1 MNLRPEKDELCVIIG
16 AGPAGLT
23 AAHELARLGIRSV
36 VLEKDNLVGGI
47 SRTINYKGYRGDIG
61 GHRFFTK
68 VRVVRELWEEIM
80 GDDFLVRP
88 RLSRI
93 YYNNRFFDYPLRIGN
108 TLKGLGLVESSL
120 TVLSYI
126 QARLRPEH
134 EEKTF
139 EQWVSN
145 RFGRRLF
152 RTFFKSYTEKVWGIP
167 SSEIDAD
174 WARQRI
180 KNLDFMA
187 AVRSALVGAK
197 TQGSKLVPSLIDQFH
212 YPRLGS
218 GMMWERLQA
227 KLADKHIETR
237 LDHLV
242 VKVHHT
248 GDRVTAL
255 TTRDRQGHEIRIAGD
270 HFISSMPLRDL
281 IHALDPPP
289 PKDVLDA
296 ADRLRYRDFITVM
309 LIVDAPEI
317 FPDNWIYV
325 HSPEVKVG
333 RIQNF
338 KNWSPEMVPDP
349 SKTSLGLEY
358 FAQEG
363 DELWTMSDDRL
374 IDLARSECAKLR
386 FAAAEKVMDG
396 AVVRM
401 PKAYPVYDSKHRESV
416 EAIRNWIGTLKNLYS
431 VGRNG
436 QHRYNNMD
444 HSMTS
449 AMGAAQVVQG
459 AEIDVW
465 DVGLDKS
472 YLEGQETVG
481 DVDREA
487 AITDEVIRDTFARY
501 DAPAMGAALGLVAAV
516 VLFVM
521 SMVLILK
528 GGEPIG
534 PSLMLLSNYLPGYRM
549 TPVGVVIGALQ
560 AGGWAF
566 VFGFL
571 LAHSINLVVGMI
583 EGWLLRRIEIVRMME
598 DGD

>member
-1 MNLRPEKDELCVIIG
+1 MNLQPEKGELCVIIG

-23 AAHELARLGIRSV
+23 AAHELARLGMRSV
-36 VLEKDNLVGGI
+36 VVEKDSLVGGI
-47 SRTINYKGYRGDIG
+47 SRTINHKGYRCDIG

-68 VRVVRELWEEIM
+68 VRGVRELWEEIM

-93 YYNNRFFDYPLRIGN
+93 YYKNRFFDYPLRIRN
-108 TLKGLGLVESSL
+108 TLKGLGLIESFL
-120 TVLSYI
+120 MGLSYI
-126 QARLRPEH
+126 RARLFPER
-134 EEKTF
+134 EVKTF

-152 RTFFKSYTEKVWGIP
+152 GTFFKSYTEKVWGM
-167 SSEIDAD
+167 SCSEISAD

-187 AVRSALVGAK
+187 AVRNALIGA
-197 TQGSKLVPSLIDQFH
+197 TTHRNKLVTSLIDQFQ

-227 KLADKHIETR
+227 KLAEKHIETR
-237 LDHLV
+237 LNQQV
-242 VKVHHT
+242 IRVHHA
-248 GDRVTAL
+248 GGRVTAV
-255 TTRDRQGHEIRIAGD
+255 TARDGQGRETRVDGE
-270 HFISSMPLRDL
+270 HFIASMPLRDL
-281 IHALDPPP
+281 IRAMDPPP
-289 PKDVLDA
+289 PQDVGNA
-296 ADRLRYRDFITVM
+296 ADSLHYRDFITVM
-309 LIVDAPEI
+309 LVVDAPEV
-317 FPDNWIYV
+317 FQDNWIYV

-363 DELWTMSDDRL
+363 DELWTMSNDDL
-374 IDLARSECAKLR
+374 IDLARSECVRLG
-386 FAAAEKVMDG
+386 FATAGNVMDG
-396 AVVRM
+396 AVIHM

-416 EAIRNWIGTLKNLYS
+416 GAIRNWIGTLRNLHP

-444 HSMTS
+444 HSMAS
-449 AMGAAQVVQG
+449 AMCAARVVRG
-459 AEIDVW
+459 AEIDLW
-465 DVGLDKS
+465 DVGVDEA
-472 YLEGQETVG
+472 YLEEPETGG
-481 DVDREA
+481 DVEREDM
-487 AITDEVIRDTFARY
+487 ITDELIRNMFAKY
-501 DAPAMGAALGLVAAV
+501 DAPAMGTALGLMAAI
-516 VLFVM
+516 VLFLM
-521 SMVLILK
+521 SMTLILK
-528 GGEPIG
+528 GGDPVG
-534 PSLMLLSNYLPGYRM
+534 PTLMLLGNFLPGYRM
-549 TPVGVVIGALQ
+549 TLVGAVTGALE

-566 VFGFL
+566 LFGIL

-583 EGWLLRRIEIVRMME
+583 EGLLLRRIEIVRTIE
-598 DGD
+598 EGG

>member
-1 MNLRPEKDELCVIIG
+1 MNLQPEKGELCVIIG

-23 AAHELARLGIRSV
+23 AAHELARLGTRSV
-36 VLEKDNLVGGI
+36 VLEKDSLVGGI
-47 SRTINYKGYRGDIG
+47 SRTVNHKGYRCDIG

-68 VRVVRELWEEIM
+68 VRVVRKLWEEIM

-93 YYNNRFFDYPLRIGN
+93 YYNNRFFDYPLRIRN
-108 TLKGLGLVESSL
+108 TLKGLGLVESFL
-120 TVLSYI
+120 MGLSYI
-126 QARLRPEH
+126 RARLFPER

-152 RTFFKSYTEKVWGIP
+152 GTFFKSYTEKVWGM
-167 SSEIDAD
+167 SCSEISAD

-187 AVRSALVGAK
+187 AARNALVGAK
-197 TQGSKLVPSLIDQFH
+197 THGNKVVTSLIDQFH

-227 KLADKHIETR
+227 KLAEKHIETR
-237 LDHLV
+237 LNQQV
-242 VKVHHT
+242 IRIHHT
-248 GDRVTAL
+248 GGRVTAV
-255 TTRDRQGHEIRIAGD
+255 TARDGQGRETRVDGE
-270 HFISSMPLRDL
+270 HFIASMPLRDL
-281 IHALDPPP
+281 IRAMDPPP
-289 PKDVLDA
+289 PQDVGNA
-296 ADRLRYRDFITVM
+296 ANSLRYRDFLTVM
-309 LIVDAPEI
+309 LVVDAPEV
-317 FPDNWIYV
+317 FQDNWVYV

-363 DELWTMSDDRL
+363 DELWTMSDDDL
-374 IDLARSECAKLR
+374 IDLARSECVRLG
-386 FAAAEKVMDG
+386 FATAGNVMDG

-401 PKAYPVYDSKHRESV
+401 PKAYPVYDSKHGESV
-416 EAIRNWIGTLKNLYS
+416 EAIRNWIGTLKNLHP

-444 HSMTS
+444 HSMVS
-449 AMGAAQVVQG
+449 AMCAARVVRG
-459 AEIDVW
+459 AEMDIW
-465 DVGLDKS
+465 DVGVDKA
-472 YLEGQETVG
+472 YLEEPETVG
-481 DVDREA
+481 DVERENM
-487 AITDEVIRDTFARY
+487 ITNEVIRDTFARY
-501 DAPAMGAALGLVAAV
+501 DAPAMGTALGLMAAI
-516 VLFVM
+516 VLFLM
-521 SMVLILK
+521 SMTLILK

-534 PSLMLLSNYLPGYRM
+534 PTLMLLSNYLPGYRM
-549 TPVGVVIGALQ
+549 TLVGVVIGALQ

-566 VFGFL
+566 LFGVL
-571 LAHSINLVVGMI
+571 LARAINLVVGMI
-583 EGWLLRRIEIVRMME
+583 EGLLLRRIEIVRTME